1 MKLDIK
7 NKLVSALDKLNKAP
21 LKPQRFFG
29 LRTMILRGIFH
40 QAELGNVNIS
50 VLHKC
55 DQQVRCKVRQ
65 RLSLPSDAP
74 NAYIHANTKD
84 GGLGIT
90 ALRWSAPLRR
100 L

>member
-74 NAYIHANTKD
+74 N
-84 GGLGIT
+84 
-90 ALRWSAPLRR
+90 
-100 L
+100 